1 MISHRCGMMK
11 MIILMMTGKERA
23 IKMRKRFLAWLKRK
37 LYGNLTWSD
46 KPSVPEGEF
55 RVGKEY
61 QNFE

>member
-1 MISHRCGMMK
+1 MK
-11 MIILMMTGKERA
+11 KKTIMTGKERV
-23 IKMRKRFLAWLKRK
+23 IKMKKRFLAWLKRK
-37 LYGNLTWSD
+37 LYGNITWSD

>member
-1 MISHRCGMMK
+1 

-37 LYGNLTWSD
+37 LYGNFDWSN
-46 KPSVPEGEF
+46 KPTVPKGEF